1 MKKPTIGIL
10 AHREGNLFPN
20 SKFLSDLVTEGRK
33 LGASVY
39 VFSHKDVKEVSRT
52 IHGFTPIAE
61 GRWAGATCPWPDV
74 VIDFCRK
81 LYKPFRDM
89 RRRKDL
95 FVYANHKFT
104 YKWKAMKLF
113 AESDK
118 LKRWIPKTFLYS
130 PQALEQ
136 MIEKYDL
143 VYVKPGNGTGGHSVL
158 KITKTGGGYRLQGR
172 KKSGR
177 VVATPVMTKQRVIR
191 WVNRW
196 VQAEK
201 IRSGSFMVQQ
211 GLDLQL
217 IPGRQADAR
226 LLIQKNEFGNWK
238 VTGKVL
244 RVGAENSPTT
254 NLIYGDG
261 KVLVFKTFI
270 KARFGLDK
278 AKKIELECE
287 ELAHRLMEVVEER
300 FGSMVEFGLDVGID
314 VNGKVWLIEANPKP
328 GHMAFIKSKEMA
340 TYRKSIRRPIQY
352 AMYLAN
358 EQLGEDTNDPICEE
372 AITETNLEMEDL

>member
-1 MKKPTIGIL
+1 
-10 AHREGNLFPN
+10 
-20 SKFLSDLVTEGRK
+20 
-33 LGASVY
+33 
-39 VFSHKDVKEVSRT
+39 
-52 IHGFTPIAE
+52 
-61 GRWAGATCPWPDV
+61 
-74 VIDFCRK
+74 
-81 LYKPFRDM
+81 M

-118 LKRWIPKTFLYS
+118 LERWIPKTFLYS

-136 MIEKYDL
+136 MVENYDL

-158 KITKTGGGYRLQGR
+158 KIKKTGGGYRLQGR
-172 KKSGR
+172 KRSGR
-177 VVATPVMTKQRVIR
+177 IVVTPVLTKQRVIR

-196 VQAEK
+196 VQTEK

-217 IPGRQADAR
+217 IPGRQADVR
-226 LLIQKNEFGNWK
+226 LLIQKNEIGNWE

-244 RVGAENSPTT
+244 RVGAKNSPTT
-254 NLIYGDG
+254 NLSYGDG
-261 KVLVFKTFI
+261 KVLGFQTFI
-270 KARFGLDK
+270 KSRFGLDK
-278 AKKIELECE
+278 AKEIELECE

-314 VNGKVWLIEANPKP
+314 VNGRVWLIEANPKP
-328 GHMAFIKSKEMA
+328 GHTAFIKSKEIA

-358 EQLGEDTNDPICEE
+358 EQLSKEQNDTADFV
-372 AITETNLEMEDL
+372 TNFEWIDF

>member
-1 MKKPTIGIL
+1 MKKLTVGIL
-10 AHREGNLFPN
+10 AHREGNLFKN
-20 SKFLSDLVTEGRK
+20 SRFLSDLVTEGMK

-39 VFSHKDVKEVSRT
+39 VFSHKDVNEESRT
-52 IHGFTPIAE
+52 IRGFTPGSE
-61 GRWAGATCPWPDV
+61 GKWAGATCPWPDV

-113 AESDK
+113 ADSDK
-118 LKRWIPKTFLYS
+118 LKRWIPKTLLYS
-130 PQALEQ
+130 PQALDQ
-136 MIEKYDL
+136 MIENYDL

-158 KITKTGGGYRLQGR
+158 KIKKTGGGYLLQGR
-172 KKSGR
+172 KRSGR
-177 VVATPVMTKQRVIR
+177 IVVTPVMTKQGVIHR
-191 WVNRW
+191 INRW
-196 VQAEK
+196 VQTEK

-217 IPGRQADAR
+217 IPRRHVDVR
-226 LLIQKNEFGNWK
+226 LLIQKNEIGNWE

-244 RVGAENSPTT
+244 RVGAKNSPTT

-261 KVLVFKTFI
+261 KALVFQTFI
-270 KARFGLDK
+270 KSRFGLRK
-278 AKKIELECE
+278 AKEIELECE

-314 VNGKVWLIEANPKP
+314 VNGQVWLIEANPKP
-328 GHMAFIKSKEMA
+328 SHEGFIKSKEMA

-352 AMYLAN
+352 AMHVAN
-358 EQLGEDTNDPICEE
+358 QHLGEEPN
-372 AITETNLEMEDL
+372 NSFS

>member
-1 MKKPTIGIL
+1 MKKLTVGIL
-10 AHREGNLFPN
+10 AHRVGNIFPN

-33 LGASVY
+33 LGACVY
-39 VFSHKDVKEVSRT
+39 VFSHKDVQEDSRT
-52 IHGFTPIAE
+52 IRGFTPISA
-61 GRWAGATCPWPDV
+61 GRWAGEPCPWPDV

-89 RRRKDL
+89 RRREDL

-136 MIEKYDL
+136 MIETHDL

-158 KITKTGGGYRLQGR
+158 KINKTGDGYRLQGR
-172 KKSGR
+172 KRSGR
-177 VVATPVMTKQRVIR
+177 IVATPVMTKQRVIR
-191 WVNRW
+191 WINRW
-196 VQAEK
+196 VQTEK

-217 IPGRQADAR
+217 IPRRQVDVR
-226 LLIQKNEFGNWK
+226 LLIQKNEIGNWE

-244 RVGAENSPTT
+244 RVGAKNSPTT
-254 NLIYGDG
+254 NLSYGDG
-261 KVLVFKTFI
+261 KAMVFQTFI
-270 KARFGLDK
+270 HSRFGLDK
-278 AKKIELECE
+278 AKEIELECE

-314 VNGKVWLIEANPKP
+314 VNGQVWLIEANPKP
-328 GHMAFIKSKEMA
+328 GHRAFIKAKESA
-340 TYRKSIRRPIQY
+340 TYLKSIRRPIQY
-352 AMYLAN
+352 AIHLAN
-358 EQLGEDTNDPICEE
+358 EHLGEGTNDPCCEQ
-372 AITETNLEMEDL
+372 AIRENVILDMD

>member
-1 MKKPTIGIL
+1 MKKLNIGIL
-10 AHREGNLFPN
+10 AHRQGNIFLN
-20 SKFLSDLVTEGRK
+20 SRFLSDLVTEGRK
-33 LGASVY
+33 LGANVY
-39 VFSHKDVKEVSRT
+39 VFSHKDVQEESRT
-52 IHGFTPIAE
+52 IHGFTPSG
-61 GRWAGATCPWPDV
+61 GRWTGATCPWPDV

-89 RRRKDL
+89 RSRKDL

-104 YKWKAMKLF
+104 YKWKAMELF

-118 LKRWIPKTFLYS
+118 LERWIPKTSLYS

-136 MIEKYDL
+136 MIENYDL

-158 KITKTGGGYRLQGR
+158 SIKKTAGGYRLQGR
-172 KKSGR
+172 KRSGR
-177 VVATPVMTKQRVIR
+177 IVVTPVMTKQRVIR
-191 WVNRW
+191 WTNRW
-196 VQAEK
+196 VRTEK

-217 IPGRQADAR
+217 IPRRQADVR
-226 LLIQKNEFGNWK
+226 LLIQKNEIGNWE

-244 RVGAENSPTT
+244 RVGAKNSPTT

-261 KVLVFKTFI
+261 KVLGFQTFI
-270 KARFGLDK
+270 KSRFGLDK
-278 AKKIELECE
+278 AKEIELECE

-300 FGSMVEFGLDVGID
+300 FGSMVEFGLDVGVD
-314 VNGKVWLIEANPKP
+314 VNGRVWLIEANPKP
-328 GHMAFIKSKEMA
+328 GHTAFIKSKEMA

-352 AMYLAN
+352 AMHLAN
-358 EQLGEDTNDPICEE
+358 EQLRKEQNDTADF
-372 AITETNLEMEDL
+372 ETNFEWIDF